1 MALIGRIPYFV
12 YTIYTMDIAT
22 ASVVTRGL
30 MVHGKT

>member
-1 MALIGRIPYFV
+1 MALIGRILYFV

-22 ASVVTRGL
+22 VSVVTRGL

>member
-1 MALIGRIPYFV
+1 MALIGRILYFV

-22 ASVVTRGL
+22 ASVVTREL